1 MMADE
6 HQEPSEAILALLQQ
20 HASSSAQQEELEYV
34 AELVLDAASE
44 NPDAEL
50 AVLRV
55 ILEETLD
62 DTTCLQT
69 KTLESLL
76 DELVAALRP
85 VETIEEDEKAKRREE
100 HIAKLREQFAV
111 GKACLAVLEE
121 DDEWH
126 PATITA
132 HVEFDSTAASATKQ
146 KKKKHYEP
154 FHIELEFI
162 EFGKKQAARMSD
174 IVLDEDRADKDDE
187 DAASARLCEM
197 CERPMNLTAHHLI
210 PRVTHPIYLKKG
222 YTKEFLNT
230 CIMICRACHSKIHS
244 TESERT
250 LAREY
255 NTLDKIM
262 EHPEILRWVQYACKQ
277 KARIKPVKKS
287 KWPVGK

>member
-1 MMADE
+1 MAEE
-6 HQEPSEAILALLQQ
+6 HQEPSKAILTLLQQ
-20 HASSSAQQEELEYV
+20 HASSSAQKEELEYV
-34 AELVLDAASE
+34 AELVLDAAAE
-44 NPDAEL
+44 NQDAEL
-50 AVLRV
+50 LALRA

-62 DTTCLQT
+62 DTACLQT
-69 KTLESLL
+69 KTLETLL
-76 DELVAALRP
+76 DQLVAELWPA
-85 VETIEEDEKAKRREE
+85 ETSKEDERAKRREE
-100 HIAKLREQFAV
+100 HIAKLRQQFAV
-111 GKACLAVLEE
+111 GKACLVVLEE

-126 PATITA
+126 PATIAA
-132 HVEFDSTAASATKQ
+132 HVECESPVTKQ
-146 KKKKHYEP
+146 KKKKHAEP
-154 FHIELEFI
+154 FHIEIEFI
-162 EFGKKQAARMSD
+162 EFGKKQVVRMSD

-210 PRVTHPIYLKKG
+210 PRVTHPTYLKKG
-222 YTKEFLNT
+222 YTKEFLST

-250 LAREY
+250 LAHEY

-262 EHPEILRWVQYACKQ
+262 AHPEILRWVQYARKQ